1 MTRQSGA
8 RAKSNGAAIA
18 LLREVAQTGMTLAAI
33 RPTGSETMTADIF
46 SKIATAAQADAV
58 VFVDEFPGD
67 DLGDDLGHSDW
78 DSAAFEMNKDLNA
91 IDGAFEVYRK
101 YLVAAIARLN
111 LQRLHET
118 LTQVSPTDLRS
129 DDLRKEAE
137 DPEYDCECYRSSET
151 VGADAVEIIYWP
163 ELDRAGVASGS
174 DSEWTDASSAS
185 DALRRYLNDD
195 MSL

>member
-1 MTRQSGA
+1 MD
-8 RAKSNGAAIA
+8 AA
-18 LLREVAQTGMTLAAI
+18 LVQTI
-33 RPTGSETMTADIF
+33 TGSETMTSDIL
-46 SKIATAAQADAV
+46 SKIAAAAQADAV

-91 IDGAFEVYRK
+91 IAGAFEIYRK
-101 YLVAAIARLN
+101 HLVAEITRLN

-118 LTQVSPTDLRS
+118 LTQVRVSRLKSSELRN
-129 DDLRKEAE
+129 EAKTWGVFS
-137 DPEYDCECYRSSET
+137 ECYRSSET
-151 VGADAVEIIYWP
+151 IDNDAIEIVYFP
-163 ELDRAGVASGS
+163 ATRRAGVASGS
-174 DSEWTDASSAS
+174 DAEWTDASSAA

>member
-1 MTRQSGA
+1 MSADTITTEQLTAIKAYATES
-8 RAKSNGAAIA
+8 AAC
-18 LLREVAQTGMTLAAI
+18 
-33 RPTGSETMTADIF
+33 
-46 SKIATAAQADAV
+46 
-58 VFVDEFPGD
+58 FVDEFPGEE
-67 DLGDDLGHSDW
+67 LGDSDW
-78 DSAAFEMNKDLNA
+78 ESAAFQMRQDLNA

-129 DDLRKEAE
+129 DYLRKEAE

-174 DSEWTDASSAS
+174 DAEWTDASSAA

>member
-1 MTRQSGA
+1 MSTDTITAEQLTAIKTYATES
-8 RAKSNGAAIA
+8 AAC
-18 LLREVAQTGMTLAAI
+18 
-33 RPTGSETMTADIF
+33 
-46 SKIATAAQADAV
+46 
-58 VFVDEFPGD
+58 FVDEFPGD
-67 DLGDDLGHSDW
+67 ELGDSDW
-78 DSAAFEMNKDLNA
+78 DSTAFQMRQDLNA

-195 MSL
+195 MSP